1 MLDGAG
7 SSTFLDLIDERSQAD
22 NSNKSIQE
30 VKKFKELKSE
40 NGSKELPFTNVPR
53 DQLKRKQIV
62 FIDKQ
67 VPDYEKL
74 AKSFRKNVEIH
85 FIETNE
91 DGFKKIEQTLENG
104 KKYSAIHIIGHGSA
118 GQILFGNALLTNES
132 IESYKS
138 TLGSIGESLTKKGDI
153 LLRIDK
159 RDYELNLTNAESNL
173 YQAKVN
179 LEREIAESQ
188 IAKDQWIRNREG
200 TPSDLALRKPQLA
213 QAQALL
219 KAAEA
224 NFEIAQRNL
233 SRTSL
238 KAPFDGRIKNKF
250 VDVGAVIS
258 PGVPLAQIYST
269 DKIEI
274 YLPIAEQDLEFLD
287 INLDG
292 NPIPNEKRPNLVLYN
307 DYGGKK
313 FYWEGQIV
321 RSTAE
326 IDPQTRMI
334 SLIGEINNPF
344 EGSYSDNPLKIGMF
358 LNAIIDGKKFNDVVR
373 VPRYAVRDDK
383 IWVVNQEGILTSK
396 KVTVLRY
403 EQGQALIISGLDNG
417 DEILLTKLSAPVDG
431 MRLNVY

>member
-1 MLDGAG
+1 MKKILLPASIFIGGLVLTALLIISKPDPKPTDIPLQIPNVETVPAIIQTTKVQISSQGSVIPKTEIQLSSEVSGRIEWVSTKLD
-7 SSTFLDLIDERSQAD
+7 
-22 NSNKSIQE
+22 
-30 VKKFKELKSE
+30 
-40 NGSKELPFTNVPR
+40 NGSKF
-53 DQLKRKQIV
+53 
-62 FIDKQ
+62 
-67 VPDYEKL
+67 
-74 AKSFRKNVEIH
+74 
-85 FIETNE
+85 
-91 DGFKKIEQTLENG
+91 
-104 KKYSAIHIIGHGSA
+104 
-118 GQILFGNALLTNES
+118 
-132 IESYKS
+132 
-138 TLGSIGESLTKKGDI
+138 KKGDI

-188 IAKDQWIRNREG
+188 IAKDEWSRTREG

-224 NFEIAQRNL
+224 NFENAQRNL
-233 SRTSL
+233 SRTSI

-292 NPIPNEKRPNLVLYN
+292 KPIPNEKRPNLVLYN

-326 IDPQTRMI
+326 IHPQTCMI

-344 EGSYSDNPLKIGMF
+344 
-358 LNAIIDGKKFNDVVR
+358 
-373 VPRYAVRDDK
+373 
-383 IWVVNQEGILTSK
+383 
-396 KVTVLRY
+396 
-403 EQGQALIISGLDNG
+403 
-417 DEILLTKLSAPVDG
+417 
-431 MRLNVY
+431 